1 MKTDGDITPLARDLE
16 YVCKNTHQISDCSEN
31 LQVRYK
37 YDKIHQQ
44 QFKNN
49 TKNTSVRSN

>member
-37 YDKIHQQ
+37 YDKIH
-44 QFKNN
+44 
-49 TKNTSVRSN
+49 